1 MKFCV
6 VKEFVSVA
14 LRMCF
19 QAIQRSDCKIDDHF
33 KTELDDEPERQFAEN
48 RFNQV
53 KTKSVHDGLSS
64 EGKCRSQCL
73 TSRSDWHCSAV

>member
-1 MKFCV
+1 MVKNNYLSAWHCV
-6 VKEFVSVA
+6 WVFTP
-14 LRMCF
+14 F
-19 QAIQRSDCKIDDHF
+19 SDCKINDRF
-33 KTELDDEPERQFAEN
+33 KTELDDEPEQQFAED

-64 EGKCRSQCL
+64 EGKCRSQRL